1 MNGTAGRGKADRE
14 KAFDTLFKKLM
25 NEIHAA
31 SSPNAIMVG
40 LRNKILK
47 VYEVE
52 MATIFLVDAKK
63 NQLVSWVLLP
73 GDALSKIRM
82 NIGRDSIVGFVA
94 ESRRTLNINN
104 VYDEEELGRIHPT
117 LTFDRSWD
125 HKGGCR
131 TRQVLSTPIIHQK
144 NLMGVIQLI
153 NKTSGANFDSRDEG
167 RIAELA
173 ETLGIALYN
182 HYKTGKKIPLRYEE
196 LVRKESS
203 PVRRW
208 SGRW

>member
-1 MNGTAGRGKADRE
+1 MSTQ
-14 KAFDTLFKKLM
+14 FDQLFKKLM

-47 VYEVE
+47 VYDVE

-63 NQLVSWVLLP
+63 QQLVSWVLLP
-73 GDALSKIRM
+73 GDALRKIRM
-82 NIGRDSIVGFVA
+82 NINRESIVGFVA
-94 ESRRTLNINN
+94 ETRQTLNINN
-104 VYDEEELGRIHPT
+104 VYDKDELQRVDES
-117 LTFDRSWD
+117 LQFDPSWD
-125 HKGGCR
+125 QKGGCR
-131 TRQVLSTPIIHQK
+131 TRQVLSVPVVHEG

-153 NKTSGANFDSRDEG
+153 NKNNGADFNSDDEE

-173 ETLGIALYN
+173 ETLGIALFN

-196 LVRKESS
+196 LVRREIISAQEMERAMART
-203 PVRRW
+203 P
-208 SGRW
+208 